1 MSLLLFGTAICAQK
15 TVHIVQ
21 VGDIHGWIYGHK
33 DRPELGD
40 LATVYSYYQ
49 NVQANLSSDPLADV
63 LLVDAGDDCEGT
75 GLSDLPDPKC
85 SEIYRQLFKMP
96 FDSMVLGNHDL
107 SSEEAM
113 RSLHDD
119 FLPRNPDKFITTNVY
134 WKETGERFG
143 DMLRFKRLKNGVG
156 VLMFGFMYTGATT
169 YPTAEVRSMEETVRS
184 EEFRQKVLEL
194 GNQTDLVV
202 MSFHQ
207 GTGFPDVGKAVWAL
221 RDVFAETLNYDVPI
235 HVVCG
240 HTHLARR
247 LECPYKRDHT
257 KPDQCFNTEAG
268 KYLERL
274 EHTVWTLDAQ
284 NVENARGSFTGS
296 K

>member
-1 MSLLLFGTAICAQK
+1 MALTLFSVALCAQK
-15 TVHIVQ
+15 TIHVVQ

-49 NVQANLSSDPLADV
+49 NVQANLSSDPQADV

-107 SSEEAM
+107 SSESAM
-113 RSLHDD
+113 TSLHDD
-119 FLPRNPDKFITTNVY
+119 FLPSNPNKLITTNVY
-134 WKETGERFG
+134 WKATGERFA
-143 DMLRFKRLKNGVG
+143 DMLRFKTLKNGVG
-156 VLMFGFMYTGATT
+156 VLMLGFMYTGSTT
-169 YPTAEVRSMEETVRS
+169 YPTAEVRSMEEAVRS
-184 EEFRQKVLEL
+184 EEFREAVLEY
-194 GNQTDLVV
+194 GNRTGLVV

-221 RDVFAETLNYDVPI
+221 RDVFMDVLNYDVPI

-247 LECPYKRDHT
+247 LDCPYRRDRE

-274 EHTVWTLDAQ
+274 EHTVWTLEEQ
-284 NVENARGSFTGS
+284 NIES
-296 K
+296 